1 MPHRYRRLKASRW
14 FGLFLFGLTAVAAT
28 TGWGEAHAQ
37 GASAGEGDE
46 LLSDVLPERDRHD
59 DYYYPALTS
68 SEVYVSPAEILPGS
82 DHVRR
87 IGFVVG
93 LTQQQFGR
101 GYAPE
106 VAIFAKGTYAEK
118 LIIVALNESAIV
130 TVYQARA
137 MLAQMTALARAT
149 PIFIENR
156 IEGSHNFLD
165 LLKMLGFTQLTIS
178 NGQTYSHRIDIE

>member
-1 MPHRYRRLKASRW
+1 MGVPHRYRRHFASTE
-14 FGLFLFGLTAVAAT
+14 FNLFFLGLVVIVSTVYCDAAN
-28 TGWGEAHAQ
+28 AQ
-37 GASAGEGDE
+37 SIVPAEEVVVVSDE
-46 LLSDVLPERDRHD
+46 LPERDRHD

-68 SEVYVSPAEILPGS
+68 SEVYVSPAEVLPGS

-106 VAIFAKGTYAEK
+106 VAIFAKGADAEK
-118 LIIVALNESAIV
+118 LIIVALNGDSII
-130 TVYQARA
+130 TLYQARA

-156 IEGSHNFLD
+156 IEDSHNFLD
-165 LLKMLGFTQLTIS
+165 LLRMLGFSQLTIS
-178 NGQTYSHRIDIE
+178 NGQTYSQ